1 MMRFEYDQK
10 FIKLLAKE
18 MVKEMQKVKDEAKEP
33 ELITVKEAAETL
45 NLSEDYVRKIKD
57 KLPHVKQGNSKQGR
71 ILFVKEGRMD
81 AYLNAVGKTKECV
94 PGDLCKRRL
103 HKFAISRKH
112 EFCNPTVFMQGA
124 SLQSQR

>member
-18 MVKEMQKVKDEAKEP
+18 MVKEMQKIKSEAKEP

-57 KLPHVKQGNSKQGR
+57 KLPCLRRAKFSQQR
-71 ILFVKEGRMD
+71 R
-81 AYLNAVGKTKECV
+81 TKSVTHESAK
-94 PGDLCKRRL
+94 L
-103 HKFAISRKH
+103 ISR
-112 EFCNPTVFMQGA
+112 
-124 SLQSQR
+124 QS

>member
-18 MVKEMQKVKDEAKEP
+18 MVKEMQKVKSEAKEP

-57 KLPHVKQGNSKQGR
+57 KLPMSSK
-71 ILFVKEGRMD
+71 E
-81 AYLNAVGKTKECV
+81 T
-94 PGDLCKRRL
+94 
-103 HKFAISRKH
+103 
-112 EFCNPTVFMQGA
+112 A
-124 SLQSQR
+124 SKGESSS

>member
-18 MVKEMQKVKDEAKEP
+18 MVKEMQKVKSEVKEP

-57 KLPHVKQGNSKQGR
+57 KLAHVKQGNSKQGR
-71 ILFVKEGRMD
+71 ILFVKEGLMD
-81 AYLNAVGKTKECV
+81 AYLNAVGQVALAKMKNWANF
-94 PGDLCKRRL
+94 RL
-103 HKFAISRKH
+103 SSSKSHVNSRLKSLKFS
-112 EFCNPTVFMQGA
+112 
-124 SLQSQR
+124 

>member
-18 MVKEMQKVKDEAKEP
+18 MVKEMQKEKYEAKEP

-57 KLPHVKQGNSKQGR
+57 NYPMSSKETANR
-71 ILFVKEGRMD
+71 AVC
-81 AYLNAVGKTKECV
+81 YLSKK
-94 PGDLCKRRL
+94 D
-103 HKFAISRKH
+103 
-112 EFCNPTVFMQGA
+112 
-124 SLQSQR
+124 

>member
-18 MVKEMQKVKDEAKEP
+18 MVKEMQKVKDETKEP

-71 ILFVKEGRMD
+71 ILFVKEGFMD
-81 AYLNAVGKTKECV
+81 AYLNAVGKTK
-94 PGDLCKRRL
+94 
-103 HKFAISRKH
+103 
-112 EFCNPTVFMQGA
+112 
-124 SLQSQR
+124 

>member
-1 MMRFEYDQK
+1 MMRFEYDPK

-18 MVKEMQKVKDEAKEP
+18 MVKEMQKVKDETKEP

-71 ILFVKEGRMD
+71 IRQRFPHQGHHLMRQTDRKRSLFVLPD
-81 AYLNAVGKTKECV
+81 SHC
-94 PGDLCKRRL
+94 
-103 HKFAISRKH
+103 
-112 EFCNPTVFMQGA
+112 
-124 SLQSQR
+124 

>member
-57 KLPHVKQGNSKQGR
+57 KLPHVKQGKNSKQGR
-71 ILFVKEGRMD
+71 ILFVKEGLMD
-81 AYLNAVGKTKECV
+81 AYLNAVGKTK
-94 PGDLCKRRL
+94 
-103 HKFAISRKH
+103 
-112 EFCNPTVFMQGA
+112 
-124 SLQSQR
+124 

>member
-45 NLSEDYVRKIKD
+45 NLSEDYVRKINYPMSSKETASRAVCYLSKKD
-57 KLPHVKQGNSKQGR
+57 
-71 ILFVKEGRMD
+71 
-81 AYLNAVGKTKECV
+81 
-94 PGDLCKRRL
+94 
-103 HKFAISRKH
+103 
-112 EFCNPTVFMQGA
+112 
-124 SLQSQR
+124 

>member
-18 MVKEMQKVKDEAKEP
+18 MVKEMQKVKSEAKEP

-57 KLPHVKQGNSKQGR
+57 KLPHVKQGAGPN
-71 ILFVKEGRMD
+71 
-81 AYLNAVGKTKECV
+81 
-94 PGDLCKRRL
+94 PLCERRSYGCL
-103 HKFAISRKH
+103 SQCCRKNQVM
-112 EFCNPTVFMQGA
+112 CT
-124 SLQSQR
+124 R

>member
-18 MVKEMQKVKDEAKEP
+18 MVKEMQKVKDETKEP

-57 KLPHVKQGNSKQGR
+57 KLPHVKWRNRSMPTHSG
-71 ILFVKEGRMD
+71 LVKSTHSR
-81 AYLNAVGKTKECV
+81 LKT
-94 PGDLCKRRL
+94 
-103 HKFAISRKH
+103 A
-112 EFCNPTVFMQGA
+112 
-124 SLQSQR
+124 

>member
-57 KLPHVKQGNSKQGR
+57 KLPHVKQGNSKAGPNPLRERGSYGCLSQ
-71 ILFVKEGRMD
+71 
-81 AYLNAVGKTKECV
+81 C
-94 PGDLCKRRL
+94 C
-103 HKFAISRKH
+103 RK
-112 EFCNPTVFMQGA
+112 NQVMRT
-124 SLQSQR
+124 R

>member
-18 MVKEMQKVKDEAKEP
+18 MVKEMQKVKDETKEP
-33 ELITVKEAAETL
+33 EAAETL

-71 ILFVKEGRMD
+71 ILFVKEGLMD
-81 AYLNAVGKTKECV
+81 AYLNAVGKTK
-94 PGDLCKRRL
+94 
-103 HKFAISRKH
+103 
-112 EFCNPTVFMQGA
+112 
-124 SLQSQR
+124 

>member
-18 MVKEMQKVKDEAKEP
+18 MVKEMQKVK
-33 ELITVKEAAETL
+33 AAETL

-71 ILFVKEGRMD
+71 ILFVREGLMD
-81 AYLNAVGKTKECV
+81 AYLNAVGKTK
-94 PGDLCKRRL
+94 
-103 HKFAISRKH
+103 
-112 EFCNPTVFMQGA
+112 
-124 SLQSQR
+124 

>member
-18 MVKEMQKVKDEAKEP
+18 MVKEMQKIKSEAKEP

-57 KLPHVKQGNSKQGR
+57 FLMSSK
-71 ILFVKEGRMD
+71 ET
-81 AYLNAVGKTKECV
+81 A
-94 PGDLCKRRL
+94 
-103 HKFAISRKH
+103 SRAG
-112 EFCNPTVFMQGA
+112 F
-124 SLQSQR
+124 SS

>member
-18 MVKEMQKVKDEAKEP
+18 MVKEMQKVKSEVKEP

-57 KLPHVKQGNSKQGR
+57 KLAHVKQGNSKQGPNPLR
-71 ILFVKEGRMD
+71 ERGSYGCLSQ
-81 AYLNAVGKTKECV
+81 C
-94 PGDLCKRRL
+94 C
-103 HKFAISRKH
+103 RK
-112 EFCNPTVFMQGA
+112 NQVMRT
-124 SLQSQR
+124 R

>member
-57 KLPHVKQGNSKQGR
+57 KLPHGQARKQQTGSSVICQRRTDGSLPQFKIGSSYFLR
-71 ILFVKEGRMD
+71 KEVEL
-81 AYLNAVGKTKECV
+81 AFS
-94 PGDLCKRRL
+94 PP
-103 HKFAISRKH
+103 FFS
-112 EFCNPTVFMQGA
+112 
-124 SLQSQR
+124 S